1 MSEPFFFRPSNRSSW
16 NGYSR
21 RTVNWKKRYFLNFFP
36 WQFLSLFLFHR
47 NFSNME
53 KKTPNEKMQVSS
65 RCFNN
70 CRKLF
75 KPFLANK
82 EDYVQHAFSLAR
94 WHKGYCTRFRI
105 ERSGFESWPETLCCV
120 LEQDTLLS
128 QYRLQ
133 PRCVKWI
140 PANLMLGV
148 TLRWTSIPST
158 GRGE

>member
-1 MSEPFFFRPSNRSSW
+1 MNLSFF
-16 NGYSR
+16 
-21 RTVNWKKRYFLNFFP
+21 
-36 WQFLSLFLFHR
+36 
-47 NFSNME
+47 NFSIFAAGTVTPKDPWIGRRGTFLISFHGNFSLSFSFME
-53 KKTPNEKMQVSS
+53 ISQIWRKKTSNEKTQVPS
-65 RCFNN
+65 RCCNN

-94 WHKGYCTRFRI
+94 WHNGYCTRFRI
-105 ERSGFESWPETLCCV
+105 ERSGFEYWPETLCCA

-158 GRGE
+158 GTGE